1 MLERL
6 FGSQLRAKL
15 IGFLMT
21 HADERYFVRQI
32 AVLIHEDPTNV
43 SRELAR
49 LAKSGIL
56 VSYQAGREKYYQ
68 ANKNSSIFE
77 ELRSLAVKT
86 TGLADVLRTALNPLS
101 GQIRAAFIHG
111 SFASGRDTAASDVDV
126 MVIGDAPFKD
136 VVQALQKAQSSLN
149 REVNPTVYPVREFS
163 DKMTTGHHFIADVVK
178 GKKIFL
184 IGDEHELAGL
194 VSKPVAD

>member
-1 MLERL
+1 MLEYL
-6 FGSQLRAKL
+6 FGSQLRAKV

-21 HADERYFVRQI
+21 HTDEKYFVRQLAGI
-32 AVLIHEDPTNV
+32 IHEDPTNV
-43 SRELAR
+43 SRELSR

-56 VSYQAGREKYYQ
+56 ISHQAGREKYYQ
-68 ANKNSSIFE
+68 ANRNSSIFE

-86 TGLADVLRTALNPLS
+86 SGLADVLRTALDPLS
-101 GQIRAAFIHG
+101 GQLRAAFIYG
-111 SFASGRDTAASDVDV
+111 SFASGRETSASDVDV

-136 VVQALQKAQSSLN
+136 VVYALQKAQSLLN

-163 DKMTTGHHFIADVVK
+163 DKMTQGRHFIADVVI
-178 GKKIFL
+178 GDKIFL

-194 VSKPVAD
+194 ASKPVAD

>member
-1 MLERL
+1 MLEYL

-32 AVLIHEDPTNV
+32 AALIHYDPTNV
-43 SRELAR
+43 SRELTK

-56 VSYQAGREKYYQ
+56 ISHRAGREKYYQ
-68 ANKNSSIFE
+68 ANKSSSIFE
-77 ELRSLAVKT
+77 ELRSLAIKT
-86 TGLADVLRTALNPLS
+86 SGLADVLRTALNPLS
-101 GQIRAAFIHG
+101 GKIRIAFIYG
-111 SFASGRDTAASDVDV
+111 SFAAGRETAASDVDV
-126 MVIGDAPFKD
+126 MVIGEAPFKE
-136 VVQALQKAQSSLN
+136 VVHALQKAQSSLN

-163 DKMTTGHHFIADVVK
+163 DKMTQGHHFIADVVK

-184 IGDEHELAGL
+184 IGDEHELARL
-194 VSKPVAD
+194 ASKPVAD

>member
-1 MLERL
+1 MLEYL

-15 IGFLMT
+15 IGLLMT
-21 HADERYFVRQI
+21 HADEKYFVRQL
-32 AVLIHEDPTNV
+32 AELIHEDPTNV
-43 SRELAR
+43 SRELTR

-56 VSYQAGREKYYQ
+56 ISYQMGREKYYQ
-68 ANKNSSIFE
+68 ANKSSSIFE

-86 TGLADVLRTALNPLS
+86 SGLADVLRTALNPLS
-101 GQIRAAFIHG
+101 GQLRAAFIYG

-136 VVQALQKAQSSLN
+136 VVQVLYKAQSSLN
-149 REVNPTVYPVREFS
+149 REVNPTVYPAREFS
-163 DKMTTGHHFIADVVK
+163 DKITKGHQFITDVVK

-194 VSKPVAD
+194 ASKPVAD